1 MDVITISRL
10 VGSGGTAIGKEVA
23 KRLDYKYVDIEL
35 IHKIMD
41 QYGETGFGNIYDS
54 KLSIWDRYSGIT
66 SDLLNFF
73 KRIMLS
79 IARYGNVVIIGRGSF
94 VSLGKYENVLDVMIY
109 APMSSRIN
117 AIMESRGIADMTTAE
132 KYIINKE
139 KIRQSFIEN
148 TYNIKWNQIE
158 NFDMIF
164 NTGKLAPSLV
174 IESIIMAAK
183 SHAKTTSITSTVTSD
198 IEEDEIL
205 DNAVKKLLEEDL

>member
-23 KRLDYKYVDIEL
+23 KRLKYKYVDIEL
-35 IHKIMD
+35 IHNIMN

-54 KLSIWDRYSGIT
+54 KLSLWDRYTGIKN
-66 SDLLNFF
+66 DMFDFF

-79 IARYGNVVIIGRGSF
+79 IARFGNVVIIGRGSF

-109 APMSSRIN
+109 APMDTRVR
-117 AIMESRGIADMTTAE
+117 AIMESRGIPDMERAE

-148 TYNIKWNQIE
+148 TYNVKWNQID
-158 NFDMIF
+158 NFDMVF
-164 NTGKLAPSLV
+164 NTGKLSPSLV
-174 IESIIMAAK
+174 IETIVMAAQDK
-183 SHAKTTSITSTVTSD
+183 KIPTSGTFTSD
-198 IEEDEIL
+198 ITEDKIL
-205 DNAVKKLLEEDL
+205 DDTVKKLLET